1 MSSLMAL
8 GDCARCDRAK
18 RALQPNLGR
27 AAVCQIDTHAVSI
40 GGLERGR
47 TGLRSQVT
55 DGNAQVIIGKR
66 SITHRNRWWSM
77 RIFRIRNELM
87 EWLVILAAVTI
98 AALLGAGVKSWLDNV
113 LLDTNSGWLSGVA
126 ALIVFTIVAVPAYIW
141 VDRAT
146 KDRDRLPA
154 GDE

>member
-1 MSSLMAL
+1 
-8 GDCARCDRAK
+8 
-18 RALQPNLGR
+18 
-27 AAVCQIDTHAVSI
+27 
-40 GGLERGR
+40 
-47 TGLRSQVT
+47 
-55 DGNAQVIIGKR
+55 
-66 SITHRNRWWSM
+66 M
-77 RIFRIRNELM
+77 RLFRIRNELM

-126 ALIVFTIVAVPAYIW
+126 ALIVFTVVAVPAYIW

-146 KDRDRLPA
+146 KDRDGLPA